1 MVITLLYIHVH
12 HWWLYINI
20 NLSHHIWLLFYPHL
34 CWFYHDLFPWFIHL
48 LKDFVART
56 DSGKS
61 PSKQFAW
68 ATGRWTAARAAA
80 AASSTLEP
88 PGRMVDV
95 AWYGG
100 PMHLSWGF
108 STWITM
114 KKIMSH
120 WWYLNCTREIQQPN
134 GLFLWANCEWLP
146 SLCIQKRTW
155 CAVGNFWTPKLR
167 GGAP

>member
-1 MVITLLYIHVH
+1 MVITLYIHVH

-88 PGRMVDV
+88 PGRVVDV

-108 STWITM
+108 STLITINNYVSLM
-114 KKIMSH
+114 IFKLHEGDSTTKWVIFM
-120 WWYLNCTREIQQPN
+120 
-134 GLFLWANCEWLP
+134 GKLWMTSKSVHSEANVMW
-146 SLCIQKRTW
+146 
-155 CAVGNFWTPKLR
+155 
-167 GGAP
+167 GG